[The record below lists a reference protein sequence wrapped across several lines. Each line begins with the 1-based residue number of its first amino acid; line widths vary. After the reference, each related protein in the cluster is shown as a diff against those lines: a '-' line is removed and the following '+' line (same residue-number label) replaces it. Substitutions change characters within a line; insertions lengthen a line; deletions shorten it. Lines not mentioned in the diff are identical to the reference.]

1 MGVDAG
7 HGAEGVTHLLP
18 GLKGTSGVSGGGGG
32 RGGGTL
38 CIYGRRVARDRP
50 GASMAVLVVIFC
62 DRFSHMSS
70 Y

>member
-18 GLKGTSGVSGGGGG
+18 GLKGTSGVSGG

>member
-7 HGAEGVTHLLP
+7 HGAEGVTHP
-18 GLKGTSGVSGGGGG
+18 MQGLKGTSGVSGGGG
-32 RGGGTL
+32 RGTL

>member
-1 MGVDAG
+1 M
-7 HGAEGVTHLLP
+7 L
-18 GLKGTSGVSGGGGG
+18 VSRFGGSVGDKCRGG

>member
-1 MGVDAG
+1 MGVNAG
-7 HGAEGVTHLLP
+7 HGAEVVTHLLP
-18 GLKGTSGVSGGGGG
+18 GR